1 LTRRATGDAV
11 TMRHLLQSATV
22 VCLAATGG
30 AGAPAPHHLRWS
42 TTYDTFFPESQGW
55 INMGLSIYSE
65 MWPGGCSDH
74 HGGTGPGG
82 CGLQAKLAAWE
93 QFGIPSFYDLC
104 DHPCQQSICPNI
116 TNASSP
122 WGEFGSCPIWRKGD
136 GLLPGWEAALEKQV
150 AQQIKPHFGKGKALR
165 GVFLGE
171 SFLLNNY

>member
-1 LTRRATGDAV
+1 
-11 TMRHLLQSATV
+11 
-22 VCLAATGG
+22 
-30 AGAPAPHHLRWS
+30 
-42 TTYDTFFPESQGW
+42 
-55 INMGLSIYSE
+55 MGLSIYSE
-65 MWPGGCSDH
+65 MWPGGCSD
-74 HGGTGPGG
+74 GGTGPGG

-171 SFLLNNY
+171 SLLNNY